1 MSMLLSMR
9 VPRGFA
15 LLALA
20 LSSSHAFA
28 AEPTLCKADE
38 LVVFSCSTG
47 ARIASVCA
55 SKDISKTG
63 GFLQYRFGR
72 TDGVELAFPDPGAKP
87 ADVFTSGTLMFSGGG
102 GAWLRFGKA
111 PFSYTVFTAI
121 GKWGRAGSPADVAG
135 VAVAKDGKE
144 FANFPCRKASAAA
157 SELGPDF
164 FEKLDLKASDS
175 ADDFEIPD
183 AFFPKN

>member
-1 MSMLLSMR
+1 MLLSMR
-9 VPRGFA
+9 IPRGFA
-15 LLALA
+15 LLALV

-28 AEPTLCKADE
+28 AGPTLCKADE

-55 SKDISKTG
+55 SRDISKTG
-63 GFLQYRFGR
+63 GFMQYQFGR
-72 TDGVELAFPDPGAKP
+72 TDGVELAFPDPGARP
-87 ADVFTSGTLMFSGGG
+87 ADVFSSGTLMFSGGG
-102 GAWLRFGKA
+102 GAWLRLGKA

-121 GKWGRAGSPADVAG
+121 GKWGRSGSPADVAG

-164 FEKLDLKASDS
+164 FDKLGLKASNS